1 MQARQL
7 VLALGSNLGDRLA
20 TLQAGIDEL
29 TQAPGTA
36 LQAVSAV
43 FETRPVG
50 GPDQPDYLNAIL
62 LAMSTLPCHEVLRFT
77 QAAEHAQGRVRTV
90 RWGPR
95 TLDIDII
102 VCGDEIS
109 ADPLLTL
116 PHPRAHERA
125 FVLLPWHDVD
135 PAAILPGSGPVADLV
150 AGLQS
155 EATRTVRRRS
165 DLRLTVRPEAAS
177 RPERPEANSRPARP
191 EASSRPERPTRA

>member
-1 MQARQL
+1 VTRQDGTVQARQL

-20 TLQAGIDEL
+20 TLQAGINEL
-29 TQAPGTA
+29 TQAAGIA

-43 FETRPVG
+43 FETGPVG

-62 LAMSTLPCHEVLRFT
+62 LATTTLPCQEVLRFT

-109 ADPLLTL
+109 ADAVLTL

-135 PAAILPGSGPVADLV
+135 PAAILPGSGTVADLV
-150 AGLQS
+150 AGLPP
-155 EATRTVRRRS
+155 ETTGTVRRRS
-165 DLRLTVRPEAAS
+165 DLRLTVRPEVAS
-177 RPERPEANSRPARP
+177 GPG
-191 EASSRPERPTRA
+191 RPERPTRA

>member
-1 MQARQL
+1 MTRQDRTVQARQI

-20 TLQAGIDEL
+20 TLQAGINEL
-29 TQAPGTA
+29 TQAPGIA
-36 LQAVSAV
+36 LRAVSAV

-62 LAMSTLPCHEVLRFT
+62 LATSTLPCQEVLRFT

-102 VCGDEIS
+102 VCGDEVS
-109 ADPLLTL
+109 ADPVLTL

-135 PAAILPGSGPVADLV
+135 PAAILPGSAPVADLV
-150 AGLQS
+150 TGLPP
-155 EATRTVRRRS
+155 ETTGTVRRRG
-165 DLRLTVRPEAAS
+165 DLRLTVRPEAS
-177 RPERPEANSRPARP
+177 GRPGRPG
-191 EASSRPERPTRA
+191 ASSRPEGPTRA